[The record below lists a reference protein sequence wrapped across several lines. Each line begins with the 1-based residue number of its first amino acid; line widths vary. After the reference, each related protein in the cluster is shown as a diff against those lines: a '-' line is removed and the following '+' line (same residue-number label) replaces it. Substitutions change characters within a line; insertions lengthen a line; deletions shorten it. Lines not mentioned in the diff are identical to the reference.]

1 MAHQGCKIEGPCGKA
16 EFGVTQLP
24 NRKTPCL
31 YRMRGAML
39 EPLAY
44 FRCEED
50 AEAFDKIVDVVV
62 DTLESLTHNATAHV
76 RAVASNVQQIV
87 GGLK

>member
-62 DTLESLTHNATAHV
+62 DTLESLTHNAPAHLQG
-76 RAVASNVQQIV
+76 RSEAEDM
-87 GGLK
+87 

>member
-1 MAHQGCKIEGPCGKA
+1 MAYGSCKIEGPHGTI

-24 NRKTPCL
+24 NRKRPCL

-44 FRCEED
+44 FRCDQD
-50 AEAFDKIVDVVV
+50 ADVFDRIIDAIVEAF
-62 DTLESLTHNATAHV
+62 N
-76 RAVASNVQQIV
+76 
-87 GGLK
+87 GG

>member
-1 MAHQGCKIEGPCGKA
+1 MAHRGCNLEGPCGKV

-31 YRMRGAML
+31 YRMRGAVL
-39 EPLAY
+39 VPLAY

-50 AEAFDKIVDVVV
+50 AEAFDKIIDVVV
-62 DTLESLTHNATAHV
+62 DTLQSLTSNAQAN
-76 RAVASNVQQIV
+76 RLA
-87 GGLK
+87 

>member
-1 MAHQGCKIEGPCGKA
+1 MSHQGCKIDGPCGKV

-50 AEAFDKIVDVVV
+50 AEAFDKIIDVVV
-62 DTLESLTHNATAHV
+62 DTLQSLTSNTSVHRMAHETTK
-76 RAVASNVQQIV
+76 
-87 GGLK
+87 GG

>member
-1 MAHQGCKIEGPCGKA
+1 MPHNGCKIEGPCGKV

-44 FRCEED
+44 FRCEQD
-50 AEAFDKIVDVVV
+50 AEIFDTILDVVV
-62 DTLESLTHNATAHV
+62 DTLDVLISRGSKSE
-76 RAVASNVQQIV
+76 
-87 GGLK
+87 